1 MNQVRKFRIAVCGA
15 TGAVGRE
22 MVKVL
27 AERDFP
33 VANLTLLASERS
45 AGERMT
51 FGGREFSVEVL
62 NNRSF
67 AGVDL
72 ALFSAGGAVSKTYA
86 PIAAEAGCVVIDN
99 TSAFRMDPE
108 IPLVVPE
115 VNPQALDDFSK
126 KSIIA
131 NPNCS
136 TIQLVVVLKPIED
149 AVGLKRV
156 VVSTY
161 QAVSGVGKAGVNE
174 LEAQCLSLFNMQPL
188 VCNKFERQIAFN
200 CLPHIGDFAEDGYTF
215 EEHKLIDETRK
226 ILGKPGLRVTATTVR
241 VPVFY
246 SHSEAVN
253 IETEKKLS
261 ADQARKLLDNA
272 PGVRLMDSPEELV
285 YPTALDATGGDDTLV
300 GRIR

>member
-246 SHSEAVN
+246 SHSEA
-253 IETEKKLS
+253 
-261 ADQARKLLDNA
+261 
-272 PGVRLMDSPEELV
+272 
-285 YPTALDATGGDDTLV
+285 
-300 GRIR
+300 